1 MASSSLRDQ
10 KQVQDARFDNHA
22 FDRRQERKFLLPH
35 ENNIT
40 QQRVLRESENKFA
53 MLKKFILSKQ
63 RAL

>member
-10 KQVQDARFDNHA
+10 KQVQDARFDNHT

-53 MLKKFILSKQ
+53 MLKKFIWSKL